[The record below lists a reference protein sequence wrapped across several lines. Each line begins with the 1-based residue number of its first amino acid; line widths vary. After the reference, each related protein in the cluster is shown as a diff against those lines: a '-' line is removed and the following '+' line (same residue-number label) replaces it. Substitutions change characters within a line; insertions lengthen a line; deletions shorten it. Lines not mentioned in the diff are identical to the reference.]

1 MYCWKENILDMIL
14 EQGTSWSFQS
24 ITNFLFETSNFVNL
38 QKFCFLFLM
47 FEKKKIAKCTEEG
60 SYWYWESLRDDE
72 ISATYKEA
80 HLTKNTKKS

>member
-38 QKFCFLFLM
+38 QNFAFCSEC
-47 FEKKKIAKCTEEG
+47 FEKRTQNAQKKDRIGIERAAEM
-60 SYWYWESLRDDE
+60 

-80 HLTKNTKKS
+80 HLTRNIKIS